1 MDCKIKSFLI
11 KEQTMIRIEIL
22 FVLHLCYHE
31 LCKTFKFVSI
41 PTKVSVDHELK
52 RITMQEL
59 YILIFKII
67 QNVLSLFHLGISIT
81 GTGPVHKLEFS
92 NFYFQ

>member
-31 LCKTFKFVSI
+31 LYKTFNLVSI

-52 RITMQEL
+52 RITSKS
-59 YILIFKII
+59 YIF
-67 QNVLSLFHLGISIT
+67 
-81 GTGPVHKLEFS
+81 
-92 NFYFQ
+92 